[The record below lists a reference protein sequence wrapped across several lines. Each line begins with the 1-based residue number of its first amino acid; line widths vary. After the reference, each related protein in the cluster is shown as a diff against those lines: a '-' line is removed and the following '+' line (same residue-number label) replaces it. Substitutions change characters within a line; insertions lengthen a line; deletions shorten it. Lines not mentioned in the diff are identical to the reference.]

1 MIQRPRTVLHFNQL
15 SEFGWNSLELSHFD
29 LKQHSDYRI
38 HSHQSFGLNVCY
50 VSFLPR
56 WTNTSARRSV
66 RSSDC
71 YILVGRL
78 QRDAPP
84 PTLGLHHQMSTGGL
98 GLFYEGTIINSAA
111 CEGIGLTRG
120 DGSST
125 SGPPEIVCI
134 IVDTISLPN
143 LWSPSMDRL
152 GRYKSVEFPNQRLM
166 TRREWV

>member
-1 MIQRPRTVLHFNQL
+1 M
-15 SEFGWNSLELSHFD
+15 NSFELSHFD
-29 LKQHSDYRI
+29 LNQHFEDRT
-38 HSHQSFGLNVCY
+38 HSHQSAGLNVCY

-78 QRDAPP
+78 QRDDTP

-120 DGSST
+120 DW
-125 SGPPEIVCI
+125 SGTGGLPKIVCI
-134 IVDTISLPN
+134 IVNTINLPN
-143 LWSPSMDRL
+143 PWSPSMDRL

-166 TRREWV
+166 ARREWV